1 MMLSRIA
8 DSLFWIGR
16 YMERAD
22 NTARILDV
30 NYHMLL
36 EQPPDTYKLRWDP
49 LITITGERSR
59 FYQTYEEADART
71 AFEFLG
77 FSEDNPNSISQCI
90 ISARENAR
98 TIRDRI
104 SRELWEDINGL
115 YHKINR
121 LRDDGRRPFALL
133 RCGEARRPSLPRRLR
148 CHAAAR
154 RRLAFSAGGLRAGTC
169 RDDRPHSRCALPSV
183 ARRPADSERSAQPCV
198 DGGAEIRGGLRV
210 LQAAVHARSSRRKWP
225 NCCCSIR
232 GIPVPCASISGC
244 CRTRFMRSAD
254 RCPALTRTKPNGS
267 PGRVHERLTYDS
279 IDEIFAGGLH
289 NFLEELQMTCRT
301 IGARRSRETY
311 LYYAVVASREP
322 L

>member
-8 DSLFWIGR
+8 DSLFWVGR

-36 EQPPDTYKLRWDP
+36 EQPADTYKLRWDP

-59 FYQTYEEADART
+59 FYKRYEEADARN

-90 ISARENAR
+90 VSARENAR
-98 TIRDRI
+98 AIRDRI

-121 LRDDGRRPFALL
+121 MR
-133 RCGEARRPSLPRRLR
+133 EADEDLSRFCDAVKRGGHRFHGVCDATLPRDEGWHFLQ
-148 CHAAAR
+148 
-154 RRLAFSAGGLRAGTC
+154 AG
-169 RDDRPHSRCALPSV
+169 CALERAEMTARILDVHYHQLIEGPEILNESRNHAWMAVLKSV
-183 ARRPADSERSAQPCV
+183 AAYEFYKRQYSQIEASKVAELLLLDARHPRSVRFSLSLLQDSLYAVSGSVPGTYANEAERLT
-198 DGGAEIRGGLRV
+198 G
-210 LQAAVHARSSRRKWP
+210 
-225 NCCCSIR
+225 
-232 GIPVPCASISGC
+232 
-244 CRTRFMRSAD
+244 RTS
-254 RCPALTRTKPNGS
+254 
-267 PGRVHERLTYDS
+267 ERLTYDS
-279 IDEIFAGGLH
+279 IDEIFASGLH

-301 IGARRSRETY
+301 IGGCISETY
-311 LYYAVVASREP
+311 LYYTVVA
-322 L
+322 

>member
-49 LITITGERSR
+49 LITITGERTR
-59 FYQTYEEADART
+59 FYQRYEEADARERLSIFS
-71 AFEFLG
+71 AFRKTTRIR
-77 FSEDNPNSISQCI
+77 SAQCI

-121 LRDDGRRPFALL
+121 LRDSGEDLSRFCDAVKRGGHRFHGVCDATLPRDEGWHFLQAGCALERAEMTARIL
-133 RCGEARRPSLPRRLR
+133 DVHYHQLLEGPQILNEARS
-148 CHAAAR
+148 HAWMAV
-154 RRLAFSAGGLRAGTC
+154 LK
-169 RDDRPHSRCALPSV
+169 SV
-183 ARRPADSERSAQPCV
+183 AAYEFYKRQYTQIEPEKVAELLLLDSRHPRSV
-198 DGGAEIRGGLRV
+198 RFNL
-210 LQAAVHARSSRRKWP
+210 
-225 NCCCSIR
+225 
-232 GIPVPCASISGC
+232 GC
-244 CRTRFMRSAD
+244 CRIRSTRSAAPC
-254 RCPALTRTKPNGS
+254 RALMRMRPNG
-267 PGRVHERLTYDS
+267 
-279 IDEIFAGGLH
+279 
-289 NFLEELQMTCRT
+289 
-301 IGARRSRETY
+301 
-311 LYYAVVASREP
+311 
-322 L
+322 